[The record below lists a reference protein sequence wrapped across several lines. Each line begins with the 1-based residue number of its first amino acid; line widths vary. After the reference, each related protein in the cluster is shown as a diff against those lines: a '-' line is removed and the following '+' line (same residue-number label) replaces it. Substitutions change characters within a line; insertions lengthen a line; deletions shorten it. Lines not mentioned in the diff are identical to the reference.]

1 MIENFELNS
10 QYYDLN
16 YNDKKYEYESR
27 YISKLIKKYN
37 PKTKKILDVGCG
49 TGRHAEFLHDFGFD
63 VTGIDL
69 SEKMIK
75 IASDNSKK
83 RGKDIKYKV
92 SNANNFHI
100 HQKFDTA
107 VSLFH
112 VISYQDENKK
122 LIDTFRSIYNHLNDG
137 GVFIFD
143 FWYGPGVLKELPSSR
158 EKKFKNENLEIN
170 RKSSPNL
177 IYSKNI
183 VDVNFKI
190 NVKTKAKE
198 FSFQENHRMR
208 YFFEP
213 ELEFIANLEG
223 FTLLNSL
230 EWLKFKNPNENSWH
244 ALWIL
249 KKNKT

>member
-1 MIENFELNS
+1 MIENFELIS
-10 QYYDLN
+10 QYYDLI
-16 YNDKKYEYESR
+16 YNDKNYEYESR

-49 TGRHAEFLHDFGFD
+49 TGRHAEFLDDNGFD

-75 IASDNSKK
+75 IALENSKK
-83 RGKDIKYKV
+83 TGKDIKYKV
-92 SNANNFHI
+92 SNANNFKI
-100 HQKFDTA
+100 NQKFDTI

-112 VISYQDENKK
+112 VISYQDQNKK
-122 LIDTFRSIYNHLNDG
+122 LINTFKSIYNHLNEG
-137 GVFIFD
+137 GIFIFD
-143 FWYGPGVLKELPSSR
+143 FWYGPGVLTELPSSR

-170 RKSSPNL
+170 RKSFPNL

-183 VDVNFKI
+183 VDVKFKI
-190 NVKTKAKE
+190 NVKTKLKE
-198 FSFQENHRMR
+198 YSFQESHRMR

-213 ELEFIANLEG
+213 ELELIANLQG
-223 FTLLNSL
+223 FTILNSL
-230 EWLKFKNPNENSWH
+230 EWLKFKNPNHNSWH

-249 KKNKT
+249 KKNKS